1 MNTAI
6 ALRTSDGEQVGLA
19 SCSFVERS
27 SITWPVSDRYG
38 MSTQRRAPWLR
49 MSSDTRRLLARL
61 DVLSRPDADRSPA
74 AVTPAPQALRDA
86 RTFVLSLP
94 NGLVHLPDVGLAD
107 DGEVNFL
114 WKDAGIHVDLGFYG
128 CGTFSYYAR
137 DDKGHEYLE
146 DECRA
151 AHGLP
156 SDLAALLTR

>member
-6 ALRTSDGEQVGLA
+6 ALRTSDGEQVGFA

-27 SITWPVSDRYG
+27 WITWPVSDRYG
-38 MSTQRRAPWLR
+38 MSTQGGEPWLR
-49 MSSDTRRLLARL
+49 MSSNTRRLFARL
-61 DVLSRPDADRSPA
+61 DILSRPDADRLPG
-74 AVTPAPQALRDA
+74 AVPPDPQALRDA
-86 RTFVLSLP
+86 RAFVLGLP
-94 NGLVHLPDVGLAD
+94 NELVHLPDIGLAD

-114 WKDAGIHVDLGFYG
+114 WNDAGIHVDLGFYG

-137 DDKGHEYLE
+137 DDKGNEYLE

-151 AHGLP
+151 THGLP